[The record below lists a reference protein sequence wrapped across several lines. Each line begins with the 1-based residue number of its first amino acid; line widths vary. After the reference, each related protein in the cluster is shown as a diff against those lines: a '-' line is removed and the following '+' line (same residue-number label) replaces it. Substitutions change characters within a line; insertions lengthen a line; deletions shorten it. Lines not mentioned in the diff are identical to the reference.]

1 MNKLKL
7 FPVAWLLI
15 LGVAACE
22 DSEGG
27 GGNSTDPCVGTENQP
42 QLFENVADHLIIPGY
57 ETLQEDVDLLQ
68 TRTQTFVD
76 NPDMQKLEELRRQWR
91 LAYLS
96 FQEVAQYN
104 FGPAEEVFLRSSL
117 NNFPANEQE
126 IETKVQEGQ
135 FSFDDP
141 SAFDKGFPA
150 IDFLLYEG
158 QDDQAVVDRFVSG
171 DKAGNYRQYLMGVVE
186 DIQSRVDQTLNAWK
200 DGYREAFIQ
209 NTGNAAGTSL
219 SLLINNLNENYE
231 IVKRDKVGIPSG
243 IVTLGFTN
251 PDKVEAFHSGLS
263 KELILAAVRASDRL
277 FRGES
282 RQGID
287 GFGLDELLQQANA
300 QKDGEPLSRLI
311 KDQYQQ
317 AITAT
322 EALPAPLSA
331 AVDDNPE
338 VVETAYKELVRQVVQ
353 IKTDM
358 PSVLCVAITYVDNP
372 SDSD

>member
-1 MNKLKL
+1 
-7 FPVAWLLI
+7 
-15 LGVAACE
+15 
-22 DSEGG
+22 
-27 GGNSTDPCVGTENQP
+27 
-42 QLFENVADHLIIPGY
+42 
-57 ETLQEDVDLLQ
+57 
-68 TRTQTFVD
+68 
-76 NPDMQKLEELRRQWR
+76 
-91 LAYLS
+91 
-96 FQEVAQYN
+96 
-104 FGPAEEVFLRSSL
+104 
-117 NNFPANEQE
+117 
-126 IETKVQEGQ
+126 
-135 FSFDDP
+135 
-141 SAFDKGFPA
+141 
-150 IDFLLYEG
+150 
-158 QDDQAVVDRFVSG
+158 
-171 DKAGNYRQYLMGVVE
+171 VE

-317 AITAT
+317 VITAT